1 MAEITLTSKNDAS
14 GLLTLY
20 NNTNTNT
27 KVVSTTSYYV
37 VKIAVASLFLIVVL
51 YITFCAQYAAAA
63 GPALKPIFVI
73 LVVVYTLATL
83 FLAFVAFDERWRA
96 DFARF
101 WHML

>member
-1 MAEITLTSKNDAS
+1 
-14 GLLTLY
+14 
-20 NNTNTNT
+20 
-27 KVVSTTSYYV
+27 
-37 VKIAVASLFLIVVL
+37 VKIAVASLFLIVAL

-83 FLAFVAFDERWRA
+83 FLAFVAFDETWRA

-101 WHML
+101 WHMTLDT